1 MEKIQSQR
9 KEETFIIERNKNGI
23 LIYETI
29 NCKLFQKQ
37 YQGYTEK
44 QAIKK
49 FKQERKVIKKYD
61 LLNK

>member
-1 MEKIQSQR
+1 M